1 MDKYIL
7 QVQCDDR
14 TGLVQKI
21 TNVLW
26 QNKQNI
32 ISTHE
37 FVEKATNQF
46 FMRAE
51 FTGECYPQYIAGQLE
66 NLLPKQAHIAVNAY
80 MPKKVILFA
89 SKEYHCP
96 GDLLMRHHF
105 GELNAQILAIVS
117 NHRNLESL
125 AGNFSIPYFYIPAE
139 NMNREEHEAEV
150 LRTIE
155 PYQADHLILAK
166 YMRILTPEFVAQY
179 PQRIL
184 NIHHSFLPAF
194 IGANPYRQAYE
205 RGVKIIGATAHI
217 VSDDLDEGPIIA
229 QDVTHVDHSYSW
241 QEMRRQGREI
251 EKRVLAKAVNL
262 LLEDKVFITGN
273 KTIVFD

>member
-7 QVQCDDR
+7 QVECEDE
-14 TGLVQKI
+14 TGLVHQI

-32 ISTHE
+32 LSTHE
-37 FVEKATNQF
+37 FVEKATNRF

-51 FTGECYPQYIAGQLE
+51 FVGECSPPYISQQLR
-66 NLLPKQAHIAVNAY
+66 NILSSQACIAVNTY
-80 MPKKVILFA
+80 LPKKVILFA

-105 GELNAQILAIVS
+105 GELNAQILAMVS
-117 NHRNLESL
+117 NHRNLEEL
-125 AGNFSIPYFYIPAE
+125 ARKFSIPYFYIPAE
-139 NMNREEHEAEV
+139 NISREAHEAEI
-150 LRTIE
+150 LRIIE

-166 YMRILTPEFVAQY
+166 YMRILTPGFVAQY

-194 IGANPYRQAYE
+194 IGANPYKQAYE
-205 RGVKIIGATAHI
+205 RGVKIVGATAHI

-229 QDVTHVDHSYSW
+229 QDVTHVDHSHSW
-241 QEMRRQGREI
+241 QEMRKQGREI
-251 EKRVLAKAVNL
+251 EKLVLAKAVNL
-262 LLEDKVFITGN
+262 VLEDKVFITGN